1 MVTTL
6 FNQDIFKILTNI
18 NTYYT
23 DPANFETY
31 YNSSYCLAD
40 VGAEMAGE
48 GAQNPNKFGRVR
60 GNNMSRYFISLLFD
74 ILYSDGVHPKT
85 YTWRTGWT
93 NSTSANSNF
102 IAGNCALIFGL
113 IPLTWNAG
121 DNIKGHA
128 TERYGGQSDIAL
140 SRVGWRAV
148 DTHDPY
154 YTTASRLMYS
164 DFFVGIEDKPDKSCI
179 VIDKF
184 QINEFNSL
192 NDQDDPNYQWN
203 SSTEQKNYSIAA
215 FNFARP
221 SIGLGTNPNI
231 PGNNYKQI
239 SFFNTSLKFIVGYY
253 SEDFTC
259 EKYEKNAI
267 LKEAISN
274 KCGTRLREGLII
286 TKKGT
291 GLDYVPTWG
300 YYKQCYNNQYA
311 GIADNDN
318 IKIASRPSSYPNIMA
333 INQIGWHALSNNT
346 NTPMY
351 SAEAFFGSPIV
362 RNDDSDLTP
371 FTLNYIFTRLT
382 SSTMSAMSYTHRNED
397 VFPIIVKNNVLSTFP
412 LYNMFEYSTIK
423 IETNAT
429 YFGRN
434 RYLDVIPVF
443 ATSLQ
448 KVSSSGNTYHGGC
461 CIIHL
466 FQSLIYNT
474 HYNSPILTGDNGDG
488 YKYGAEDDE
497 VPTSSVTISETA
509 LENYSQTFN
518 THSGY
523 NKFTMKMLGNNKIF
537 LSYALTVNG
546 NSSSITSIT
555 PGSAIAGSTDWI
567 AWINGNIYVIP
578 DSVFNTFVF
587 YTKADFIKL
596 DSAVPLMGYNSRT
609 SE

>member
-121 DNIKGHA
+121 DNIKGNA

-154 YTTASRLMYS
+154 YTTASQRMYS

-192 NDQDDPNYQWN
+192 NDQDDPKYQWN

-253 SEDFTC
+253 SENFTC

-382 SSTMSAMSYTHRNED
+382 SSTMSAMSYTYRNED

-596 DSAVPLMGYNSRT
+596 DSAAPLMGYNSRT